1 MHFEANVRFILLSQI
16 GRLKGVHISVV
27 HDMLSRVIGKHEKS
41 VRVGRGATLKPL
53 KNTNRTRHTRA
64 WTTDRAMHAN
74 VDWFPYFDFQKFGWH
89 DRLIWLALP
98 LLNTHFHTDSTLKI
112 WLTFNSSL
120 PKYLL
125 CKKCFKYTFIYDG
138 GYQHNERITTANS
151 KKIILQKFLTLSA
164 QITILGF
171 LYMLHHF
178 LKTNFSEFNT

>member
-53 KNTNRTRHTRA
+53 KNTNSKNL
-64 WTTDRAMHAN
+64 D
-74 VDWFPYFDFQKFGWH
+74 G
-89 DRLIWLALP
+89 LIWLALP